1 MVLRP
6 GGLVSGICKQ
16 LEGEATFSSSIALLA
31 LLRSCDAI
39 RSTSSSSIEN
49 LRFSPLVDPP
59 PSSTCALLFRRC
71 ESRPA
76 WVSSNSC
83 TARLCSSRPLLA
95 WSSWASRSSCSLALS
110 NRLIS
115 FFWAR
120 MLLRAH
126 SRQKMS
132 PWMQA
137 TGSMAGSRQRQHEPK
152 GRKDS
157 RERRAVPLPQAWR
170 ASVRS
175 WDVKTARLVFLLP
188 VTLEESWVWGGR
200 GGLTVRHSGGGVV
213 LVMEFGY
220 RPCLETVSIRIQID
234 RHKVSRWSISWSFC
248 GALWAVTWLAVLF
261 LATILASSIQRPLS
275 LVQHL
280 PFRGFSTAFH
290 SHPLLHIFRWQMGYA
305 AQG

>member
-1 MVLRP
+1 M
-6 GGLVSGICKQ
+6 
-16 LEGEATFSSSIALLA
+16 
-31 LLRSCDAI
+31 LRSCEAI

-49 LRFSPLVDPP
+49 LRFSPLADPA
-59 PSSTCALLFRRC
+59 PSSACAALLFRRC

-83 TARLCSSRPLLA
+83 TARLCSSSPLLA
-95 WSSWASRSSCSLALS
+95 WSSWASRSSCSRALS
-110 NRLIS
+110 KRLIS

-137 TGSMAGSRQRQHEPK
+137 TGSMAGSRQRQHEPN

-157 RERRAVPLPQAWR
+157 RERRAEPVPQAAR

-188 VTLEESWVWGGR
+188 VTLEESWLLGR
-200 GGLTVRHSGGGVV
+200 SEGLLCDILAVV
-213 LVMEFGY
+213 L
-220 RPCLETVSIRIQID
+220 C
-234 RHKVSRWSISWSFC
+234 W
-248 GALWAVTWLAVLF
+248 
-261 LATILASSIQRPLS
+261 
-275 LVQHL
+275 
-280 PFRGFSTAFH
+280 
-290 SHPLLHIFRWQMGYA
+290 
-305 AQG
+305 